1 MDIRFGDHASF
12 HRAAAGMVGGAATL
26 GLALH
31 AITPLAPLVGGLFG
45 LSIGTAWGYGKTRWR
60 LAAATAASVP
70 LIAMG
75 SKLIAGTTAANAPMA
90 APILA
95 AVAAVM
101 GLGLAAFGPRGIR
114 GLVAVMLGSFTTLL
128 AMWAAMKITGGVGGH
143 GARELAHVPAWTRD
157 LMASA
162 AMGMI
167 GVFTALPRHL
177 KVSMDPV
184 KAAIRQLPTELDTEV
199 RDLCNR
205 SIDIWNGAKDKLE
218 DNDPGKNLVRD
229 GVLKTLEVATKSA
242 DVKMGGSE
250 EELAKRMEDLDK
262 RIASATDSE
271 VKTQYQAARAALDD
285 QRRYRDHIKQN
296 RERLIARMHNHVAA
310 LEKFQLAAG
319 GLAAVRAASAG
330 AAAVKQLEEL
340 SADVAASGEALAELE
355 IGAAPEAA
363 EPVTVTEPTKAE
375 A

>member
-1 MDIRFGDHASF
+1 
-12 HRAAAGMVGGAATL
+12 MVGGATTL
-26 GLALH
+26 GLMLH
-31 AITPLAPLVGGLFG
+31 PFTPLAPLVAGLFG
-45 LSIGTAWGYGKTRWR
+45 LAVGTSWAYGKARWR
-60 LAAATAASVP
+60 LAAATAASAP
-70 LIAMG
+70 LCLMG
-75 SKLIAGTTAANAPMA
+75 SKLIAGTTAANVPMA

-101 GLGLAAFGPRGIR
+101 GLGLAAYGLRGVR
-114 GLVAVMLGSFTTLL
+114 GLIAVLLGSFTTLL
-128 AMWAAMKITGGVGGH
+128 AMWAALKITGGIGGH
-143 GARELAHVPAWTRD
+143 GARELAHAPAWTRD

-167 GVFTALPRHL
+167 GVFSALPRHL
-177 KVSMDPV
+177 KISMDPV
-184 KAAIRQLPTELDTEV
+184 KAAIRQLPTELDAEV
-199 RDLCNR
+199 RELCDR
-205 SIDIWNGAKDKLE
+205 SIAIWDGAKDKLA

-242 DVKMGGSE
+242 DVKVSGGSDQD
-250 EELAKRMEDLDK
+250 LAKRMEDLDQ
-262 RIASATDSE
+262 RIANATDAE
-271 VKTQYQAARAALDD
+271 VKTQYQSARGALDD

-355 IGAAPEAA
+355 IGNAADVPPTVPGDLAGADAAKSETDATKSVAA
-363 EPVTVTEPTKAE
+363 EA
-375 A
+375 

>member
-1 MDIRFGDHASF
+1 
-12 HRAAAGMVGGAATL
+12 MVGGAATL

-31 AITPLAPLVGGLFG
+31 AVTPLAPLVGGVFG
-45 LSIGTAWGYGKTRWR
+45 LAIGTAWGYGKARWR

-75 SKLIAGTTAANAPMA
+75 ERLIAGTTAANAPMA

-101 GLGLAAFGPRGIR
+101 GLGLAAFGPRGAR
-114 GLVAVMLGSFTTLL
+114 GLIAVLLGSFTTLL

-184 KAAIRQLPTELDTEV
+184 KAAIRTLPTELDTEV

-205 SIDIWNGAKDKLE
+205 SIDIWNGAKDKLA

-262 RIASATDSE
+262 RIANATDSE
-271 VKTQYQAARAALDD
+271 VKSQYQSARAALDD

-355 IGAAPEAA
+355 IGA
-363 EPVTVTEPTKAE
+363 EPTKSEAVEESKSATAE

>member
-1 MDIRFGDHASF
+1 
-12 HRAAAGMVGGAATL
+12 
-26 GLALH
+26 
-31 AITPLAPLVGGLFG
+31 
-45 LSIGTAWGYGKTRWR
+45 
-60 LAAATAASVP
+60 
-70 LIAMG
+70 
-75 SKLIAGTTAANAPMA
+75 
-90 APILA
+90 
-95 AVAAVM
+95 M

-363 EPVTVTEPTKAE
+363 EAVTVTEPTKAE

>member
-1 MDIRFGDHASF
+1 
-12 HRAAAGMVGGAATL
+12 MVGGSATL

-31 AITPLAPLVGGLFG
+31 PITPLAPLVGGLFG
-45 LSIGTAWGYGKTRWR
+45 LAVGTSWAYGKAKWR
-60 LAAATAASVP
+60 LAAAAAASVP

-75 SKLIAGTTAANAPMA
+75 GKLIAGTTAANAPMA

-101 GLGLAAFGPRGIR
+101 GLGLAAYGLRGAR
-114 GLVAVMLGSFTTLL
+114 GLIAVLLGSFTTLL

-143 GARELAHVPAWTRD
+143 GAKELAHVPAWSRD

-184 KAAIRQLPTELDTEV
+184 KAAIRTLPTELDTEV

-205 SIDIWNGAKDKLE
+205 SIEIWNGAKDKLA

-242 DVKMGGSE
+242 DVKVAGGTE
-250 EELAKRMEDLDK
+250 QELAKRMEDLDK
-262 RIASATDSE
+262 RIANATDSE
-271 VKTQYQAARAALDD
+271 VKTQYQSARAALDD

-355 IGAAPEAA
+355 IGADSASTAA
-363 EPVTVTEPTKAE
+363 EAVMEPTKSEALSTEETKSATAE